1 VLIRNGNACF
11 LAWHSGCSTP
21 LAPQSHRPIPRGD
34 KRGKATPVIPSSGVP
49 VSARMRPNDAYF
61 ELIADTLEGLE
72 PSARAQFLQRFF
84 VAIAHVEIPEDK
96 AVALWDEVLA
106 RKIYLSER
114 TESHV
119 SLQTALVD
127 VLTSSGLL
135 RVPVVLEYEDLKNL
149 HRNAITDPLTGL
161 YNRRLF
167 SENFDKELNRARRYT
182 HPLSLVILDL
192 HHFKEVNDKYGH
204 PRGDEVLRAAAA
216 TLKKALRTSDS
227 AFRIGGDEFAL
238 VLPQTDSAQASALS
252 RRVGVVFAEILRPLE
267 LTISV
272 TMDHGVSTYPQ
283 DGEQREQLIHVA
295 DERLYGAKQNNH
307 RRADAEAAPPSAEAP
322 ATDRSGEAP
331 KSAPSATEPAIPPA
345 EPPIEMAATPQATAP
360 VPEPPVSPAPTAPEV
375 APPVPPPPSPPVSP
389 LQTSQPSFPVASEEP
404 RLYTVPRKAE
414 RVSMAGTNAYA
425 VLGDQPSHRARVVD
439 LGFGGVALDFPS
451 EEGIPDTLLAV
462 LHVPI
467 LPPVRVNLKRV
478 WTKQLSE
485 NTVRV
490 GCCFVS

>member
-1 VLIRNGNACF
+1 MFARNESVRFVLGTPVAP
-11 LAWHSGCSTP
+11 LLLHHSRI
-21 LAPQSHRPIPRGD
+21 APFPAGTKEVRS
-34 KRGKATPVIPSSGVP
+34 TPVIPSSGVP

-61 ELIADTLEGLE
+61 ELIADTLDGLE
-72 PSARAQFLQRFF
+72 SSARAQFLQRFF
-84 VAIAHVEIPEDK
+84 LAIAHVEIPEDK
-96 AVALWDEVLA
+96 AGALWDEVLA

-127 VLTSSGLL
+127 VLTSSGFL

-182 HPLSLVILDL
+182 HPLSLVVLDL
-192 HHFKEVNDKYGH
+192 HRFKEVNDKYGH

-216 TLKKALRTSDS
+216 TLKKALRISDS

-252 RRVGVVFAEILRPLE
+252 RRVEVVFAEILRPLE

-283 DGEQREQLIHVA
+283 DGEQREQLIRVA
-295 DERLYGAKQNNH
+295 DERLYGAKQDNY

-322 ATDRSGEAP
+322 AADRPGEPPRSG
-331 KSAPSATEPAIPPA
+331 PSATEPAVPPA
-345 EPPIEMAATPQATAP
+345 EPPIEISAAPQATVP

-375 APPVPPPPSPPVSP
+375 ASPASPPPSVSP
-389 LQTSQPSFPVASEEP
+389 LQTSRPSFPVAPEEP
-404 RLYTVPRKAE
+404 QLYTVPRKAE